1 MDLLH
6 TNDRLGKYPN
16 SWYAATANTSAPFP
30 SLKGQATADVCIIG
44 GGYTGLSA
52 ALHLAEAGFS
62 VVLLEAHRVGWG
74 ASGRNGGQLG
84 TGQRQEQDYLEQTLG
99 LDAARHLWDIA
110 LEATETVRDLV
121 KTRNIQCDLRD
132 GIAHANWHASDV
144 AEEHAYAEKLN
155 TEYGYDKI
163 TSLDFDQT
171 RTLIGSKAYH
181 GGTLDMGAAH
191 LHPLNYALG
200 LAKAA
205 ADAGVQIYETSEV
218 TQVESGPSH
227 QIYTANGH
235 ITATNLIYA
244 CNGYLGKLEGKTAA
258 KVMPI
263 NNFIVATEPL
273 GKDLAEQLIS
283 QDVAVADSKF
293 VVNYFRRS
301 ADNRMLFG
309 GGETYGY
316 RFPKDIAS
324 LVRKPMLEVYPQLQ
338 DTKIDYAWG
347 GTLGITMNRMPN
359 FQKLSPTCYS
369 LSGYSGHGVGMATMA
384 GKIVARAIQGN
395 AEQFDAMANVP
406 TYSFPGGRH
415 LRWPGLVLAMSW
427 YALRDRFGL

>member
-6 TNDRLGKYPN
+6 SNDSLGTYPN
-16 SWYAATANTSAPFP
+16 SWYAATANTLVPFP
-30 SLKGQATADVCIIG
+30 TLKGAVKADVCIIG

-52 ALHLAEAGFS
+52 ALHLAQAGFK
-62 VVLLEAHRVGWG
+62 VAVLEAHRVGWG

-84 TGQRQEQDYLEQTLG
+84 SGHNQEQDYLEKLLG
-99 LDAARHLWDIA
+99 IGPAKKLWNIA
-110 LEATETVRDLV
+110 LEATDTARGLI
-121 KTRNIQCDLRD
+121 KTHNIECDLRD

-144 AEEHAYAEKLN
+144 GHDHAYVEKLN
-155 TEYGYDKI
+155 RDYGYDKI
-163 TSLDFDQT
+163 TALDFDQT
-171 RTLIGSKAYH
+171 RALIGSEAYH
-181 GGTLDMGAAH
+181 GGTLDMGGAH

-205 ADAGVQIYETSEV
+205 ASAGVQIYETSEV
-218 TQVESGPSH
+218 TKVQRNSTH
-227 QIYTANGH
+227 QICTKQGH
-235 ITATNLIYA
+235 VTATNLIYA

-263 NNFIVATEPL
+263 NNFIAATEPL
-273 GKDLAEQLIS
+273 EQDMAESLIA

-324 LVRKPMLEVYPQLQ
+324 LVRKPMLEVYPQLKNA
-338 DTKIDYAWG
+338 KIEYAWG
-347 GTLGITMNRMPN
+347 GTLGITLNRMPN
-359 FQKLSPTCYS
+359 FQRLSSTCYS

-384 GKIVARAIQGN
+384 GKIVSRAIQGN
-395 AEQFDAMANVP
+395 AEQFDAMAHIP
-406 TYSFPGGRH
+406 THNFPGGAH
-415 LRWPGLVLAMSW
+415 LRWPGLVLAMTW
-427 YALRDRFGL
+427 YALRDRLGL

>member
-6 TNDRLGKYPN
+6 ANDALGQYPS
-16 SWYAATANTSAPFP
+16 SWYAATANSITQLP
-30 SLKGQATADVCIIG
+30 SLEGNLRADVCIIG

-52 ALHLAEAGFS
+52 SIHLAQAGFS
-62 VVLLEAHRVGWG
+62 VALLEAHRVGWG

-84 TGQRQEQDYLEQTLG
+84 SGHNREQDYLEKILG
-99 LDAARHLWDIA
+99 LDAAKQLWDIA
-110 LEATETVRDLV
+110 LEATETTRDLI
-121 KTRNIQCDLRD
+121 KTHDIQCDLRN
-132 GIAHANWHASDV
+132 GVAHANWHASDV
-144 AEEHAYAEKLN
+144 TEDHEYIEKLQRDYN
-155 TEYGYDKI
+155 YKHISALDYDQI
-163 TSLDFDQT
+163 
-171 RTLIGSKAYH
+171 RTLIGSEAYH
-181 GGTLDMGAAH
+181 GGSLDMGAAH

-200 LAKAA
+200 LAQAA
-205 ADAGVQIYETSEV
+205 TNAGVQIYETSEV
-218 TQVESGPSH
+218 TNVKSASNHKVHTAKGQVS
-227 QIYTANGH
+227 ANH
-235 ITATNLIYA
+235 VIYA

-263 NNFIVATEPL
+263 NNFIAATEPL
-273 GKDLAEQLIS
+273 GQEIAEQLIA

-301 ADNRMLFG
+301 ADNRLLFG

-316 RFPKDIAS
+316 RFPKDIKS
-324 LVRKPMLEVYPQLQ
+324 LVSKPMLEVYPQLKGV
-338 DTKIDYAWG
+338 KIDYAWG
-347 GTLGITMNRMPN
+347 GTLGITMNRMPS
-359 FQKLSPTCYS
+359 FQRLTATSYS

-406 TYSFPGGRH
+406 ISNFPGGVH

>member
-6 TNDRLGKYPN
+6 ANNRLGEYPI
-16 SWYAATANTSAPFP
+16 SWYAATANTLSPFP
-30 SLKGQATADVCIIG
+30 NLKGKVKADVCIIG

-52 ALHLAEAGFS
+52 APHLAEAGFN
-62 VVLLEAHRVGWG
+62 VTLLEAHRVGWG

-84 TGQRQEQDYLEQTLG
+84 TGQNQEQDYLEKTLG
-99 LDAARHLWDIA
+99 VGPAKQLWDIA
-110 LEATETVRDLV
+110 LEATETARTLI
-121 KTRNIQCDLRD
+121 KTHNIKCDLRD

-144 AEEHAYAEKLN
+144 GDDHAYVEKLHRD
-155 TEYGYDKI
+155 YGYDKI
-163 TSLDFDQT
+163 SALDFDQT
-171 RTLIGSKAYH
+171 RALIGSKAYH
-181 GGTLDMGAAH
+181 GGTLDTGSAH

-205 ADAGVQIYETSEV
+205 AKAGVQIYETSEV
-218 TQVESGPSH
+218 TKVKSNNTH
-227 QIYTANGH
+227 QIHTADGQVV
-235 ITATNLIYA
+235 AENLIYA

-263 NNFIVATEPL
+263 NNFIAATEPL
-273 GKDLAEQLIS
+273 GQETAEGLIAKDI
-283 QDVAVADSKF
+283 AVADSKF

-301 ADNRMLFG
+301 ADNRLLFG

-316 RFPKDIAS
+316 RFPKDIAA
-324 LVRKPMLEVYPQLQ
+324 LVRKPMLEVYPQLK

-347 GTLGITMNRMPN
+347 GTLGITMNRMPS
-359 FQKLSPTCYS
+359 FQRLSPTSYS

-384 GKIVARAIQGN
+384 GKIVSRAIQGN

-406 TYSFPGGRH
+406 THNFPGGAH
-415 LRWPGLVLAMSW
+415 LRWPGLVLAMTW